1 MAYSL
6 SPGLFVEDGPAIHA
20 ADAAAAMPRM
30 RFLAWRRLDPDH
42 RFEAIERALNAPA
55 NDLVDDLPLA
65 L

>member
-20 ADAAAAMPRM
+20 ADAASNMSRM
-30 RFLAWRRLDPDH
+30 RLLAWRKLDPDH
-42 RFEAIERALNAPA
+42 RFEAVERILNAPA
-55 NDLVDDLPLA
+55 NDLVDGLPLA